1 MTEPG
6 KIEGLVDVTQADR
19 DAAAAVHDRMARVVV
34 AQAKMAG
41 VSSTVAA
48 FPQAHDDYWLT
59 QAFAHF
65 RTTALTALRDELEQV
80 RGAIAMPTPAAIA
93 AALPLTNEP
102 DDDDWRIADEACEM
116 LACVNTY
123 GELAA
128 AQLCRDYRN
137 VADFLARAALSRDPK
152 L

>member
-1 MTEPG
+1 MVEPG

-80 RGAIAMPTPAAIA
+80 RGACDKLLTAIDMQA
-93 AALPLTNEP
+93 DLEP
-102 DDDDWRIADEACEM
+102 FENN
-116 LACVNTY
+116 L
-123 GELAA
+123 
-128 AQLCRDYRN
+128 
-137 VADFLARAALSRDPK
+137 RAALSRDPK
-152 L
+152 Q